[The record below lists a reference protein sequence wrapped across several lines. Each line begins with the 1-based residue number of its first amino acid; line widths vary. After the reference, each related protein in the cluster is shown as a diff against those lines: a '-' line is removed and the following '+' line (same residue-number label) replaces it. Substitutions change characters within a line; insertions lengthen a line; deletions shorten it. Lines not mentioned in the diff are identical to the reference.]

1 MTTDEE
7 FERLVA
13 EAAVARREMQVARTA
28 FQIAQDRALAAEN
41 AALTALGQL
50 DPSSHHLTDSLTYL
64 WRLMDQVPA

>member
-7 FERLVA
+7 FDALVA

-28 FQIAQDRALAAEN
+28 FQIAQDRAIAAEN

-50 DPSSHHLTDSLTYL
+50 DPSSHHTDSLTYL